1 MEKIVLSGLK
11 NDRLPFGNTKLFL
24 SIASIVLSPL
34 LVGFI
39 LGSVSL
45 YLVDKD
51 NKMYNQNPDSYDQA
65 AISNH
70 KIGTILS
77 WIGFVVSLA
86 VAGVIIYFYY
96 TYGTLDKEIIEEI
109 KNYDK

>member
-1 MEKIVLSGLK
+1 MEKIVMSGLK
-11 NDRLPFGNTKLFL
+11 NDRLPFGNTKIFL
-24 SIASIVLSPL
+24 SIASIVLSPV

-51 NKMYNQNPDSYDQA
+51 NKMYNENPEGYDQTA
-65 AISNH
+65 LSNH

-77 WIGFVVSLA
+77 WIGFVISMA
-86 VAGVIIYFYY
+86 VGAVIIYYYY
-96 TYGTLDKEIIEEI
+96 TYGTLDREIIEEI